1 MKVVYAYVYFKWCA
15 GDSSCFGL
23 AGTVFEVTL
32 IGSSMVK
39 FNKAHLLD
47 ALQPFLG
54 HLLNMLLSFRFD
66 PSKRMSAKAALEH
79 HYFRFKIINFFKQKN
94 IGKCQSFLQ
103 NRNNSISCA
112 ATSTRTRCLP
122 SLDSLNFLSEQIS
135 SALMDIYS

>member
-23 AGTVFEVTL
+23 AGTVFEVTMIEL
-32 IGSSMVK
+32 NEVELNEG
-39 FNKAHLLD
+39 LPLD

-79 HYFRFKIINFFKQKN
+79 HYFRLKSSIIFNEK
-94 IGKCQSFLQ
+94 
-103 NRNNSISCA
+103 
-112 ATSTRTRCLP
+112 
-122 SLDSLNFLSEQIS
+122 
-135 SALMDIYS
+135 Y